1 MKGTNKVMDKSK
13 LKILISSLR
22 NAKVLVIG
30 DLILDRY
37 LYGRVDRLSPEA
49 PVPVLDFQ
57 REEFILGGAT
67 NVAHNISTLGG
78 AVSVCGLTGDD
89 DHSQTF
95 REIMREAS
103 IGTEGLIP
111 DSSRP
116 TTVKTRVI
124 GDRQQL
130 VRIDREKRHEISGPA
145 LQKLKAFLSKEITE
159 FNSIVISDY
168 GKGVITT
175 EILAFIRELA
185 TAHKIPVVVDPKDT
199 HFSNYKGFTVITPNL
214 TEASL
219 GAGFKIKDEDTLL
232 AAGKTLLSIIDC
244 AAILITRGSEGMSL
258 FRKEKKLLNIP
269 TRARGVFDVSGAGDT
284 VVATIALSLASGLA
298 VDEAAHLAN
307 WAAGVV
313 VAKYGTATVN
323 ISELTDYIKRFAD

>member
-1 MKGTNKVMDKSK
+1 MDKSK
-13 LKILISSLR
+13 LKNLISSLK
-22 NAKVLVIG
+22 NARVLVIG

-37 LYGRVDRLSPEA
+37 LYGRVERLSPEA
-49 PVPVLDFQ
+49 PVPVLDYQ
-57 REEFILGGAT
+57 KEEFILGGAT

-78 AVSVCGLTGDD
+78 NVSVCGLTGDD
-89 DHSQTF
+89 EHALIFHDLLKKV
-95 REIMREAS
+95 S
-103 IGTEGLIP
+103 IDTSGLIS
-111 DSSRP
+111 DASRP

-130 VRIDREKRHEISGPA
+130 VRIDREKRHDVSGEA
-145 LQKLKAFLSKEITE
+145 LDCLKSFLSENFAN
-159 FNSIVISDY
+159 FNAIVISDY
-168 GKGVITT
+168 GKGVVTT
-175 EILAFIRELA
+175 ELLAFIRELA
-185 TAHKIPVVVDPKDT
+185 TEHKIPVVVDPKDT

-219 GAGFKIKDEDTLL
+219 GAGFKIKDEETLL
-232 AAGKTLLSIIDC
+232 EAGKTLLALLDC
-244 AAILITRGSEGMSL
+244 ASILITRGSEGMSL
-258 FRKEKKLLNIP
+258 FRTGEKLLNIP

-313 VAKYGTATVN
+313 VAKHGTATVN
-323 ISELTDYIKRFAD
+323 IDELKAYIDRFAD

>member
-1 MKGTNKVMDKSK
+1 MDKSQ
-13 LKILISSLR
+13 LKALISSLT

-49 PVPVLDFQ
+49 PVPVLDYQ
-57 REEFILGGAT
+57 KEEFILGGAT

-78 AVSVCGLTGDD
+78 LVSVCGLTGNDPQAQIFKD
-89 DHSQTF
+89 
-95 REIMREAS
+95 IMKEARIDAS
-103 IGTEGLIP
+103 GLIP
-111 DSSRP
+111 DASRP

-130 VRIDREKRHEISGPA
+130 VRVDREKRHEISGVA
-145 LQKLKAFLSKEITE
+145 LDKIKIFLSENVTD

-175 EILAFIRELA
+175 EILDFIRDLA
-185 TAHKIPVVVDPKDT
+185 TTHNVPVVVDPKDT

-219 GAGFKIKDEDTLL
+219 GAGFKIKDEETLL
-232 AAGKTLLSIIDC
+232 AAGKNLLSILDC
-244 AAILITRGSEGMSL
+244 ASILITRGSDGMSL
-258 FRKEKKLLNIP
+258 FRKDKKLLNIP
-269 TRARGVFDVSGAGDT
+269 TRTRGVFDVSGAGDT
-284 VVATIALSLASGLA
+284 VVATIALSLACNLT
-298 VDEAAHLAN
+298 VDESAHLAN

-313 VAKYGTATVN
+313 VAKHGTATVN
-323 ISELTDYIKRFAD
+323 IDELTAYIERFAD